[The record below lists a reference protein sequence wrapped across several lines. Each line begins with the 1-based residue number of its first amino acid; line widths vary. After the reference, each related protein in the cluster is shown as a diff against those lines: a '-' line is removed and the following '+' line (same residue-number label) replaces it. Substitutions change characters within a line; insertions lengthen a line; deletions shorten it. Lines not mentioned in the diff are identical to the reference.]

1 LIIESLLEELGI
13 PGCSRIDAVWNLH
26 ILQSLLLLPMKKF
39 IESAW
44 EI

>member
-1 LIIESLLEELGI
+1 LIIESLLEELVL
-13 PGCSRIDAVWNLH
+13 PGFSRIDAVWNFP